1 MTDREFE
8 NFYREH
14 LEEDI
19 IFCLSK
25 RKNIPL
31 EQAMGLYYNSKL
43 ADHIHDGHY
52 GIQYLDYNLLT
63 DMLEQEIRD
72 KEKAASEETGL

>member
-31 EQAMGLYYNSKL
+31 DQAMGLYYNSKL

-52 GIQYLDYNLLT
+52 GIQYLVIPFILFGNIFITYHQSIG
-63 DMLEQEIRD
+63 LEE
-72 KEKAASEETGL
+72 

>member
-31 EQAMGLYYNSKL
+31 DQAMGLYYTSKL
-43 ADHIHDGHY
+43 ADHIHDGQY

-63 DMLEQEIRD
+63 DMLEQEMLD
-72 KEKAASEETGL
+72 KEMTRR